1 MTNIKTNQEIKLIEK
16 SSKILTTVIKKARIY
31 AKPGITKLELDQ
43 LIEKLIIE
51 SGAKPSF
58 KGYKGYKFASCLSV
72 NNEVVHG
79 LPDNTVLT
87 EGDILGIDIGVNYN
101 GYNSDAAVTIGIGKI
116 DHESQRLINIT
127 KQSLDN
133 AIKLIKP
140 GIELGIIQKEI
151 EKTVESKNYCLVRS
165 FSGHGIGKNLQEEP
179 IIPNYYGIN
188 SHLIIKPNAVFCLE
202 PMVIIGKNPHVNIHS
217 DKWTV
222 ITANGKR
229 AAHFEHT
236 IVVTKNS
243 CKVLTK

>member
-1 MTNIKTNQEIKLIEK
+1 MTNIKSDHEVQLIEK
-16 SSKILTTVIKKARIY
+16 SSKILANVIKKIPLY

-43 LIEKLIIE
+43 IIE
-51 SGAKPSF
+51 NMILKLGAKPSF
-58 KGYKGYKFASCLSV
+58 KGYKGYQFASCLSV

-79 LPDNTVLT
+79 VPNNTILA
-87 EGDILGIDIGVNYN
+87 EGDILGIDIGVNYK
-101 GYNSDAAVTIGIGKI
+101 GYNSDACVTIGIGKI
-116 DHESQRLINIT
+116 DQESQRLINIT
-127 KQSLDN
+127 KKSLDE

-140 GIELGIIQKEI
+140 GIKLGTIQKKI
-151 EKTVESKNYCLVRS
+151 EKIVESKDYCLVRS

-202 PMVIIGKNPHVNIHS
+202 PMVIIGKNPHVNIGQ

-222 ITANGKR
+222 TSASGKR

-236 IVVTKNS
+236 IVVTKNG